1 MFFIN
6 SLTRIA
12 KIVQQQ
18 IEEELYNPDQIKEE
32 LMKLQLRFELDEI
45 DEEEYDRLETD
56 LLERLQEVQN
66 R

>member
-1 MFFIN
+1 MLFIN

-12 KIVQQQ
+12 KIVQRQM
-18 IEEELYNPDQIKEE
+18 EEELFNPDQIKED

-45 DEEEYDRLETD
+45 DEEEYDRLETA
-56 LLERLQEVQN
+56 LLERLQEAQK